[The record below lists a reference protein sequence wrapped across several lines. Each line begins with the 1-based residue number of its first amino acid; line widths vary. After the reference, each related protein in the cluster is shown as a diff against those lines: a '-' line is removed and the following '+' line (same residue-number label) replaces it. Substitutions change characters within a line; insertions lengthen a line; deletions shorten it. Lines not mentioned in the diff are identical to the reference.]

1 VSDPLDPQFLSPLAA
16 GPAAAPPFPISPRAE
31 APPPAGADGE
41 LVRTPDD
48 VAVILRLH
56 QLGWGTKR
64 IAREVGCARNTVKR
78 YLAQGTWAPV
88 ATRERPKTLDALA
101 DWVAER
107 FRQHHGNADVVRQD
121 LLREHGLAVS
131 LRTVERAV
139 APLRQALRAEARAT
153 VRFETAPG
161 EQLQVDFGV
170 RRVVIAGVP
179 EKLCFFVATLGY
191 SRRCH
196 VRVFRHER
204 QAAWLDGLESAFHT
218 FGGVTET
225 VLLDNARALVLEAR
239 RKDAPATF
247 HPRLLAFAAH
257 WHFRPVA
264 CAPYRARTK
273 GKDERGVGYVK
284 ANALAGHTC
293 ASFAALEAHL
303 VAWTREVAD
312 VRIHGTTGEAPLER
326 FLRDEAH
333 RLRPL
338 ADRPSFQPTREWTR
352 RVQSDCTIEL
362 HRNWY
367 SVPWRL
373 LGETVRVVQHGER
386 LTIHHGATVVAE
398 HAVAAGTRVRR
409 VEPAP
414 LAGISGH
421 AISKA
426 VSPAGARPNAL
437 ATPPADG
444 GLTLLRPLAEYAALV
459 EEVAA

>member
-1 VSDPLDPQFLSPLAA
+1 MSDPSLHPPLAA
-16 GPAAAPPFPISPRAE
+16 GAAAASPFPLSPSVP
-31 APPPAGADGE
+31 APVPGGADGE
-41 LVRTPDD
+41 PVRTPDD

-56 QLGWGTKR
+56 QLGWGAKR

-78 YLAQGTWAPV
+78 YLADGVWAPV
-88 ATRERPKTLDALA
+88 RTRERPKTLDPLA

-107 FRQHHGNADVVRQD
+107 FGQHRGNADVVRQD
-121 LLREHGLAVS
+121 LLREHGLVVS

-161 EQLQVDFGV
+161 EQLQIDFGE
-170 RRVVIAGVP
+170 RRVRIAGVA
-179 EKLCFFVATLGY
+179 EKLFFFVATLGY
-191 SRRCH
+191 ARRCH

-204 QAAWLDGLESAFHT
+204 QTAWFDGIESTFAA

-239 RKDAPATF
+239 RRDTPAVF

-257 WHFRPVA
+257 WDFRPVA

-284 ANALAGHTC
+284 ANAIAGHDF

-303 VAWTREVAD
+303 VAWTRDVAD
-312 VRIHGTTGEAPLER
+312 VRTHGTTGEAPCVR
-326 FLRDEAH
+326 FARDEAH
-333 RLRPL
+333 HLRPL

-373 LGETVRVVQHGER
+373 LGETVRVVQHGVR
-386 LTIHHGATVVAE
+386 LVIQHGAAVVAE
-398 HAVAAGTRVRR
+398 HALAAGTRVRR
-409 VEPAP
+409 IEPAH

-421 AISKA
+421 AIRQA
-426 VSPAGARPNAL
+426 ISPAHDRPDVSAV
-437 ATPPADG
+437 PPADAT
-444 GLTLLRPLAEYAALV
+444 LTLLRPLAEYAAAV
-459 EEVAA
+459 GEVAA

>member
-1 VSDPLDPQFLSPLAA
+1 MSDPSSPLLAA
-16 GPAAAPPFPISPRAE
+16 GPAGAPSFPISPSAFT
-31 APPPAGADGE
+31 AGADGE
-41 LVRTPDD
+41 PVRTPDD

-78 YLAQGTWAPV
+78 YLADGAWTPV
-88 ATRERPKTLDALA
+88 RTRERPKTLDPLA
-101 DWVAER
+101 DWIAAR
-107 FRQHHGNADVVRQD
+107 FRQHRGNADVVRKD
-121 LLREHGLAVS
+121 LRTEHGIAVS

-161 EQLQVDFGV
+161 EQLQIDFGE
-170 RRVVIAGVP
+170 RRVKIGGVA
-179 EKLCFFVATLGY
+179 EKLFFFVATLGY

-204 QAAWLDGLESAFHT
+204 QSAWFDGLEGAFHA

-225 VLLDNARALVLEAR
+225 VLLDNARALVLEPR
-239 RKDAPATF
+239 RKDTPAVF
-247 HPRLLAFAAH
+247 HPRLLAFAKH
-257 WHFRPVA
+257 WDFRPLA
-264 CAPYRARTK
+264 CMAYRARTK

-284 ANALAGHTC
+284 ANAVAGHDF

-303 VAWTREVAD
+303 AAWTRDVAD
-312 VRIHGTTGEAPLER
+312 VRTHGTTGEAPRAR

-373 LGETVRVVQHGER
+373 LGETVRVVQHGAR
-386 LTIHHGATVVAE
+386 LTIHHGALVVAE
-398 HAVAAGTRVRR
+398 HALAAGTRVRR
-409 VEPAP
+409 VEPAH

-421 AISKA
+421 AIRTANSA
-426 VSPAGARPNAL
+426 ADEPPTTRPL
-437 ATPPADG
+437 GTSLGDDG
-444 GLTLLRPLAEYAALV
+444 PTLLRPLAEYAALV
-459 EEVAA
+459 GEVAA

>member
-1 VSDPLDPQFLSPLAA
+1 MSDPSFPPPLAA
-16 GPAAAPPFPISPRAE
+16 GVAAAPPFSLSP
-31 APPPAGADGE
+31 PTCTAGADGE
-41 LVRTPDD
+41 PVRTPDD

-56 QLGWGTKR
+56 ALGWGSKR

-78 YLAQGTWAPV
+78 YLTQGTWTPV
-88 ATRERPKTLDALA
+88 ATRTRARALDPLA
-101 DWVAER
+101 GWIAER
-107 FRQHHGNADVVRQD
+107 FRQHRGNADVVRQD
-121 LLREHGLAVS
+121 LLREHGLALS

-161 EQLQVDFGV
+161 EQLQIDFGE
-170 RRVVIAGVP
+170 RRVRIAGVA
-179 EKLCFFVATLGY
+179 EKLYFFVATLGY

-204 QAAWLDGLESAFHT
+204 QTAWFDGLESAFHAV
-218 FGGVTET
+218 GGVTET

-239 RKDAPATF
+239 RKDTPATF

-257 WHFRPVA
+257 WGFRPVA

-284 ANALAGHTC
+284 ANAIAGHDF

-303 VAWTREVAD
+303 VAWTRDVAD
-312 VRIHGTTGEAPLER
+312 VRTHGTTGEAPLAR
-326 FLRDEAH
+326 FLRDEAP

-352 RVQSDCTIEL
+352 RVQSDCTVEL

-373 LGETVRVVQHGER
+373 LGETVRVVQHGAR
-386 LTIHHGATVVAE
+386 LVIHHGAGVVAE
-398 HAVAAGTRVRR
+398 HALAAGTRVRR
-409 VEPAP
+409 IEPAH

-421 AISKA
+421 AIRQALTPSRPLA
-426 VSPAGARPNAL
+426 AARE
-437 ATPPADG
+437 TPLDESLTDAC
-444 GLTLLRPLAEYAALV
+444 TLLRPLAEYAAAV
-459 EEVAA
+459 GEAAA